1 VQNSLKMTA
10 IELKHTLI
18 NRIAEI
24 DDVSFL
30 KAIKTMLD
38 TKTETKVQAI
48 QINFTK
54 DLIKN
59 SFIAL

>member
-1 VQNSLKMTA
+1 MQNSLKMTA